1 MYFIRVRKSAH
12 GDQATTFPS
21 NFVSYWYVYLQTNFL
36 IPFLIPLTENEY
48 VTSSFHFT
56 EEICKQDPN
65 LYMAGLDVDFLF
77 TS

>member
-1 MYFIRVRKSAH
+1 METKLP
-12 GDQATTFPS
+12 TFRPILLAIGTS
-21 NFVSYWYVYLQTNFL
+21 TYKLANFL

-48 VTSSFHFT
+48 VTGSFHFT